1 MTAPTRDDIA
11 RVARHGPFS
20 PEWSSLQGATVPNWY
35 IDGKFGIFVHWGVYS
50 VPAFGN
56 EWYPRQMYLPG
67 TREYRHHR
75 QTYGTQ
81 EAFGYKDF
89 IPQFT
94 GQGFDADAWVTLFRR
109 AGARFVVPV
118 AEHHD
123 GFAMYDTSLSEWSAA
138 RMGPKRDVIAELA
151 AAARRH
157 GLVFGVSSHRA
168 EHWWFYEGGWQ
179 APSDVQEP
187 GYAGLYGPAH
197 PKTMPP
203 DETFLDDWLRR
214 CCEIVDRCQPQLFWF
229 DWWIEEAPF
238 APYLR
243 EFAAY
248 YYNRAR
254 EWSREVT
261 INHKFGAFPEGAAVF
276 DIERGQLDDL
286 RTRFWQTDTSIS
298 RNSWGFISDHNY
310 RDARTILHDLIDI
323 TSKNGALLLNV
334 GPRADGTIPE
344 AEASI
349 LRQIGDWLAVNG
361 EAIYGTRPWKVFGE
375 GPTDVVS
382 GSFNDDK
389 RTSFTSNDVRY
400 VTRGDT
406 LYAIV
411 LGLPPSGVVTLRS
424 LGTHLSLHRKPVLDV
439 SIVGVPR
446 GATLVPTWE
455 RDGEALRV
463 TLPESTRA
471 TLGPA
476 ADDAVALKL
485 L

>member
-1 MTAPTRDDIA
+1 
-11 RVARHGPFS
+11 
-20 PEWSSLQGATVPNWY
+20 
-35 IDGKFGIFVHWGVYS
+35 
-50 VPAFGN
+50 
-56 EWYPRQMYLPG
+56 
-67 TREYRHHR
+67 
-75 QTYGTQ
+75 
-81 EAFGYKDF
+81 
-89 IPQFT
+89 
-94 GQGFDADAWVTLFRR
+94 
-109 AGARFVVPV
+109 
-118 AEHHD
+118 
-123 GFAMYDTSLSEWSAA
+123 MYDTSLSEWSAA

-298 RNSWGFISDHNY
+298 RNSWGFINDHNY

-375 GPTDVVS
+375 GPTNVVG

-463 TLPESTRA
+463 TLPETTRA